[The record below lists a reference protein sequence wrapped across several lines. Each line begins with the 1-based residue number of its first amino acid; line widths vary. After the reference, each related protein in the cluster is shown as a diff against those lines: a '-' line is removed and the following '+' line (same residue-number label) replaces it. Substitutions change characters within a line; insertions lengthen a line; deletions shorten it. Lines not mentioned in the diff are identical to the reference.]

1 MNTDIDLELEEIR
14 QANNGLLLPMDVV
27 ERAKSPNSALHHCFT
42 WDDNEAAHQ
51 HRLWQARQVIRARVR
66 IIPRPEG
73 DAVKVRAYVSLTTNR
88 SNGGGYVATSEVLDD
103 DVLAARA
110 MIDLRD
116 DLLHLRVKYGAWKQ
130 LIPHID
136 AALEGVA

>member
-51 HRLWQARQVIRARVR
+51 HRLSLLIKSC
-66 IIPRPEG
+66 III
-73 DAVKVRAYVSLTTNR
+73 SSTTF
-88 SNGGGYVATSEVLDD
+88 
-103 DVLAARA
+103 
-110 MIDLRD
+110 
-116 DLLHLRVKYGAWKQ
+116 LHS
-130 LIPHID
+130 
-136 AALEGVA
+136 